1 MTSQRAPLVL
11 IATVLLHVGAIL
23 FLTLSHADRID
34 LHPDPKPV
42 FVRIVPTP
50 TPPRPQPVAV
60 AAPAAKPAPA
70 IVRPTIRPSPAPR
83 VVASASVDVPVRA
96 PEPATASA
104 PPAPEP
110 VAPVPAPQPP
120 VKTAVSL
127 SASYAAANRKPVY
140 PAMSR
145 RYEEQGTV
153 VLRVLVNP
161 DGSAGA
167 VQIKTS
173 SGYPL
178 LDAAARDAVQSW
190 RFQPATMDG
199 KAVAEWYQIPIPFRL
214 QE

>member
-1 MTSQRAPLVL
+1 MKSQRSPLVL

-23 FLTLSHADRID
+23 FLMLTHADRID
-34 LHPDPKPV
+34 LHLDPKPV

-60 AAPAAKPAPA
+60 AAPAAKPAA
-70 IVRPTIRPSPAPR
+70 AAVRPTIRPAPEPPVVTRAPVDGPA
-83 VVASASVDVPVRA
+83 RA
-96 PEPATASA
+96 PEPVTASA

-110 VAPVPAPQPP
+110 VPPAPPPP

-127 SASYAAANRKPVY
+127 SASYAASNRKPVY

-145 RYEEQGTV
+145 RYDEQGTV
-153 VLRVLVNP
+153 LLRVLVNP

-167 VQIKTS
+167 VQIKSS
-173 SGYPL
+173 SGFAL

-190 RFQPATMDG
+190 RFQPATVDG